1 MVTLTNYNFLETFT
15 FKNGVTLKNKVVMAP
30 MTTMSSFYNGMV
42 SKDELDYYAK
52 RAGGPGMVI
61 TAVANVTPN
70 GKGFEGELSAT
81 SDEMIPSLRSLAK
94 TIQSKGAKAVLQI
107 FHAGRKT
114 FARIIGGE
122 QPVSA
127 GTVKALYPED
137 SETPRALTSDE
148 IEAIIKDFGQATKR
162 AIIAGFD
169 GVELHGANTYL
180 LQQFFSENS
189 NQRTDKWGGNRD
201 ERMTFAKAV
210 IKEVQSVID
219 KYATKPFILGY
230 RLSPEEIEKP
240 GIRLEDSLY
249 FVKKIKHDVDYIHL
263 SMGSYLRTSL
273 NNPEDKEPILNY
285 FIETIG
291 PEVPLIG
298 LGSVETPNEAQ
309 EVINKG
315 ASLVA
320 MGRELLREP
329 NWVEKVQRNDENSI
343 RTTISASDMDEL
355 SIPTVMQTYLKTSF
369 HSVMHFTTDT
379 AAQDTYSTQMAPMEG
394 IEKNYKRLTLAII
407 N

>member
-1 MVTLTNYNFLETFT
+1 MANYNFLETFT

-148 IEAIIKDFGQATKR
+148 IEAIIKDFGQAAKR

-273 NNPEDKEPILNY
+273 NNPEDKKPILNY

-298 LGSVETPNEAQ
+298 LGSVKTPNEAQ

-394 IEKNYKRLTLAII
+394 IEKKL
-407 N
+407 

>member
-1 MVTLTNYNFLETFT
+1 MVTLANYNFLETFT

-81 SDEMIPSLRSLAK
+81 SDEMIPSLRSLAE

-148 IEAIIKDFGQATKR
+148 IEAIIKDFGQAAKR

-249 FVKKIKHDVDYIHL
+249 FVEKIKHDVDYIHL

-273 NNPEDKEPILNY
+273 NNPEDKKPILNY

-394 IEKNYKRLTLAII
+394 IEKKL
-407 N
+407 

>member
-1 MVTLTNYNFLETFT
+1 MANYNFLETFT

-42 SKDELDYYAK
+42 SKDELAYYAK

-81 SDEMIPSLRSLAK
+81 SDEMIPSLRSLAE

-148 IEAIIKDFGQATKR
+148 VEAIIKDFGQATKR

-249 FVKKIKHDVDYIHL
+249 FVENIKHDVDYIHL

-273 NNPEDKEPILNY
+273 NNPEDKKPILNY
-285 FIETIG
+285 FIETIE

-298 LGSVETPNEAQ
+298 LGSVETPTDAQ

-379 AAQDTYSTQMAPMEG
+379 AEQDTYSTQMAPMEG
-394 IEKNYKRLTLAII
+394 IEKKL
-407 N
+407 

>member
-148 IEAIIKDFGQATKR
+148 IEAIIKYFGQATKR

>member
-1 MVTLTNYNFLETFT
+1 MANYNFLETFT

-81 SDEMIPSLRSLAK
+81 SDEMIPSLRSLAE

-148 IEAIIKDFGQATKR
+148 VEAIIKDFGQATKR

-249 FVKKIKHDVDYIHL
+249 FVENIKHDVDYIHL

-273 NNPEDKEPILNY
+273 NNPEDKKPILNY

-298 LGSVETPNEAQ
+298 LGSVETPTDAQ

-379 AAQDTYSTQMAPMEG
+379 AEQDTYSTQMAPMEG
-394 IEKNYKRLTLAII
+394 IEKKL
-407 N
+407 

>member
-273 NNPEDKEPILNY
+273 NNPEDKKPILNY

-394 IEKNYKRLTLAII
+394 IEKKII
-407 N
+407 RD

>member
-1 MVTLTNYNFLETFT
+1 MVTLANYNFLETFT

-81 SDEMIPSLRSLAK
+81 SDEMIPSLRSLAE

-162 AIIAGFD
+162 AITAGFD

-273 NNPEDKEPILNY
+273 NNPEDKKPILNY

-394 IEKNYKRLTLAII
+394 IEKKL
-407 N
+407 

>member
-1 MVTLTNYNFLETFT
+1 METLANYNFLETFT

-42 SKDELDYYAK
+42 SKDELAYYAK
-52 RAGGPGMVI
+52 RAGGPGMVS

-70 GKGFEGELSAT
+70 GKVFEGELSAT
-81 SDEMIPSLRSLAK
+81 SDEMIPSLRSLAE

-114 FARIIGGE
+114 FVRIIGGE

-148 IEAIIKDFGQATKR
+148 VEAIIKDFGQATKR

-169 GVELHGANTYL
+169 SVELHGANTYL

-201 ERMTFAKAV
+201 ERITFAKAV

-230 RLSPEEIEKP
+230 KLSPEEIEKP

-249 FVKKIKHDVDYIHL
+249 FVEKIKHDVDYIHL

-273 NNPEDKEPILNY
+273 NNPEDKKPILNY

-298 LGSVETPNEAQ
+298 LGSVETPKDVQ

-320 MGRELLREP
+320 IGRELLREP
-329 NWVEKVQRNDENSI
+329 NWVDKVQRNDENSI
-343 RTTISASDMDEL
+343 RTTISASDMDEP

-379 AAQDTYSTQMAPMEG
+379 SEQDSYSIQMAPMEG
-394 IEKNYKRLTLAII
+394 IEKKL
-407 N
+407 

>member
-1 MVTLTNYNFLETFT
+1 MTNYNFLETFT

-263 SMGSYLRTSL
+263 SMGSYLRTYL
-273 NNPEDKEPILNY
+273 NNPEDKKPILNY

-394 IEKNYKRLTLAII
+394 IEKKL
-407 N
+407 

>member
-81 SDEMIPSLRSLAK
+81 SDEMIPSLRSLAE

-249 FVKKIKHDVDYIHL
+249 FVENIKRDVDYIHL

-273 NNPEDKEPILNY
+273 NNPEDKKPILNY
-285 FIETIG
+285 FIETIE

-298 LGSVETPNEAQ
+298 LGSVETPTDAQ

-394 IEKNYKRLTLAII
+394 IEKKL
-407 N
+407 

>member
-1 MVTLTNYNFLETFT
+1 MVTLANYNFLETFT

-42 SKDELDYYAK
+42 SKDELAYYAK

-61 TAVANVTPN
+61 TAVANVTLN

-81 SDEMIPSLRSLAK
+81 SDEMIPSLRSLAE

-189 NQRTDKWGGNRD
+189 NQRTDKWGGNHD

-249 FVKKIKHDVDYIHL
+249 FVENIKHDVDYIHL

-273 NNPEDKEPILNY
+273 NNPEDKKPILNY
-285 FIETIG
+285 FIETIE

-298 LGSVETPNEAQ
+298 LGSVETPTDAQ

-379 AAQDTYSTQMAPMEG
+379 AEQDTYSTQMAPMEG
-394 IEKNYKRLTLAII
+394 IEKKL
-407 N
+407 

>member
-1 MVTLTNYNFLETFT
+1 MANYNFLETFT

-81 SDEMIPSLRSLAK
+81 SDEMIPSLRSLAE

-148 IEAIIKDFGQATKR
+148 VEAIIKDFGQATKR

-249 FVKKIKHDVDYIHL
+249 FVENIKHDVDYIHL

-273 NNPEDKEPILNY
+273 NNPEDKKPILNY
-285 FIETIG
+285 FIETIE

-298 LGSVETPNEAQ
+298 LGSVETPTDAQ

-379 AAQDTYSTQMAPMEG
+379 AEQDTYSTQMAPMEG
-394 IEKNYKRLTLAII
+394 IEKKL
-407 N
+407 

>member
-1 MVTLTNYNFLETFT
+1 MANYNFLETFT

-30 MTTMSSFYNGMV
+30 MTTMSCFYNGMV

-81 SDEMIPSLRSLAK
+81 SDEMIPSLRSLAE

-273 NNPEDKEPILNY
+273 NNPEDKKPILNY

-394 IEKNYKRLTLAII
+394 IEKKL
-407 N
+407 

>member
-1 MVTLTNYNFLETFT
+1 METLANYNFLETFT
-15 FKNGVTLKNKVVMAP
+15 FKNGVTLKNKLVMAP

-42 SKDELDYYAK
+42 SKDELAYYAK
-52 RAGGPGMVI
+52 RAGGPGMVS

-81 SDEMIPSLRSLAK
+81 SDEMIPSLRSLAE

-114 FARIIGGE
+114 FVRIIGGE

-127 GTVKALYPED
+127 GTVKELYPED

-148 IEAIIKDFGQATKR
+148 VEAIIKDFGQATKR

-169 GVELHGANTYL
+169 SVELHGANTYL

-230 RLSPEEIEKP
+230 KLSPEEIEKP

-249 FVKKIKHDVDYIHL
+249 FVEKIKHDVDYIHL

-273 NNPEDKEPILNY
+273 NNPEDKKPILNY

-298 LGSVETPNEAQ
+298 LGSVETPKDVQ

-320 MGRELLREP
+320 IGRELLREP
-329 NWVEKVQRNDENSI
+329 NWVDKVQRNDENSI
-343 RTTISASDMDEL
+343 RTTISASNMDEP

-379 AAQDTYSTQMAPMEG
+379 SEQDSYSIQMAPMEG
-394 IEKNYKRLTLAII
+394 IEKKL
-407 N
+407 

>member
-1 MVTLTNYNFLETFT
+1 METLANYNFLETFT

-42 SKDELDYYAK
+42 SKDELAYYAK

-81 SDEMIPSLRSLAK
+81 SDEMIPSLRSLAE
-94 TIQSKGAKAVLQI
+94 TTQSKGAKAVLQI

-127 GTVKALYPED
+127 GTVKALYPKD

-148 IEAIIKDFGQATKR
+148 VEAIIKDFGQATKR

-249 FVKKIKHDVDYIHL
+249 FVEKIKHDVDYIHL

-273 NNPEDKEPILNY
+273 NNPEDKKPILNY

-298 LGSVETPNEAQ
+298 LGSVETPKDAQ

-379 AAQDTYSTQMAPMEG
+379 TEQDNYSTQMAPMEG
-394 IEKNYKRLTLAII
+394 IEKKL
-407 N
+407 

>member
-1 MVTLTNYNFLETFT
+1 MANYNFLETFT

-81 SDEMIPSLRSLAK
+81 SDEMIPSLRSLAE

-148 IEAIIKDFGQATKR
+148 IEAIIKDFGQAAKR

-189 NQRTDKWGGNRD
+189 NQRKDKWGGNRD

-230 RLSPEEIEKP
+230 RLSTEEIEKP

-273 NNPEDKEPILNY
+273 NNPEDKKPILNY

-394 IEKNYKRLTLAII
+394 IEKKL
-407 N
+407 

>member
-1 MVTLTNYNFLETFT
+1 MANYNFLEIFT

-42 SKDELDYYAK
+42 SKDEVDYYAK

-148 IEAIIKDFGQATKR
+148 IEAIIKDFGQAAKR

-249 FVKKIKHDVDYIHL
+249 FVENIKRDVDYIHL

-273 NNPEDKEPILNY
+273 NNPEDKKPILNY
-285 FIETIG
+285 FIETIE

-298 LGSVETPNEAQ
+298 LGSVETPTDAQ

-394 IEKNYKRLTLAII
+394 IEKKL
-407 N
+407 

>member
-1 MVTLTNYNFLETFT
+1 MANYNFLETFT

-81 SDEMIPSLRSLAK
+81 SDEMIPSLRSLAE

-273 NNPEDKEPILNY
+273 NNPEDKKPILNY

-394 IEKNYKRLTLAII
+394 IEKKL
-407 N
+407 

>member
-1 MVTLTNYNFLETFT
+1 MANYNFLETFT

-81 SDEMIPSLRSLAK
+81 SDEMIPSLRSLAE

-148 IEAIIKDFGQATKR
+148 IEAIIKDFGQAAKR

-273 NNPEDKEPILNY
+273 NNPEDKKPILNY
-285 FIETIG
+285 FIETIE

-298 LGSVETPNEAQ
+298 LGSVETPKDAQ

-379 AAQDTYSTQMAPMEG
+379 AEQDTYSTQMAPMEG
-394 IEKNYKRLTLAII
+394 IEKKL
-407 N
+407 

>member
-1 MVTLTNYNFLETFT
+1 MANYNFLETFT

-81 SDEMIPSLRSLAK
+81 SDEMIPSLRSLAE

-148 IEAIIKDFGQATKR
+148 IEAIIKDFGQAAKR

-249 FVKKIKHDVDYIHL
+249 FVEKIKHDVDYIHL

-273 NNPEDKEPILNY
+273 NNPEDKKPILNY

-298 LGSVETPNEAQ
+298 LGSVKTPNEAQ

-369 HSVMHFTTDT
+369 HSVMNFTTDT

-394 IEKNYKRLTLAII
+394 IEKKL
-407 N
+407 

>member
-1 MVTLTNYNFLETFT
+1 MTNYNFLETFT

-42 SKDELDYYAK
+42 SKDEVDYYAK

-148 IEAIIKDFGQATKR
+148 IEAIIKDFGQAAKR

-273 NNPEDKEPILNY
+273 NNPEDKKPILNY

-394 IEKNYKRLTLAII
+394 IEKKL
-407 N
+407 

>member
-1 MVTLTNYNFLETFT
+1 MVTLANYNFLETFT

-81 SDEMIPSLRSLAK
+81 SDEMIPSLRSLAE

-189 NQRTDKWGGNRD
+189 NQRTDTWGGNRD

-273 NNPEDKEPILNY
+273 NNPEDKKPILNY

-394 IEKNYKRLTLAII
+394 IEKKL
-407 N
+407 